1 MLYICKRVS
10 AGGRCFLAPTMI
22 FCSRYSLQ
30 SLHWKH
36 SKLWTVLENIY
47 HLRKETT
54 QLITSTSTHWLA
66 VFFHTNFI
74 GSRTLLATKS
84 DNPFM
89 DVYLDDFFLFIS
101 SLLTSNAKE
110 YFCSYNCISCK
121 FSEVFRQC
129 FKSPKCHV

>member
-1 MLYICKRVS
+1 MQASIGRRQMLSC
-10 AGGRCFLAPTMI
+10 ADDDFLFSIFSSESSLETFKTMDSTRKHLPSKKGDYATDNI
-22 FCSRYSLQ
+22 N
-30 SLHWKH
+30 KH
-36 SKLWTVLENIY
+36 SLVG
-47 HLRKETT
+47 
-54 QLITSTSTHWLA
+54 SF
-66 VFFHTNFI
+66 FFHTNFI